1 MEITSRYAGKITK
14 LHIAVGE
21 MAQVGGVLLE
31 IDNGESSSA
40 QEAAP
45 VAAAATAPAAAT
57 ASTPASSGTFPL
69 ALSQRSLL
77 SERFAHLYICRTRL
91 GNVASGKVLTTPAV
105 RRIAKENNIDLS
117 SMVGTGPQGRILKG
131 DVLAYLEGGAPVPA
145 AAVPAIV
152 TSTPAAPP
160 AVSMPSLAGTVEP
173 IRGIKRAMFN
183 KMNVALTIPA
193 FGFCDEISVLKAGE
207 VRKRFKPRAVERG
220 FGFSYM
226 PLFIKAASLALKE
239 HPILNS
245 SISSDGNDI
254 LYHASPSIFGTVQ
267 TDVWRISPH

>member
-1 MEITSRYAGKITK
+1 
-14 LHIAVGE
+14 
-21 MAQVGGVLLE
+21 
-31 IDNGESSSA
+31 
-40 QEAAP
+40 
-45 VAAAATAPAAAT
+45 
-57 ASTPASSGTFPL
+57 
-69 ALSQRSLL
+69 
-77 SERFAHLYICRTRL
+77 
-91 GNVASGKVLTTPAV
+91 
-105 RRIAKENNIDLS
+105 
-117 SMVGTGPQGRILKG
+117 
-131 DVLAYLEGGAPVPA
+131 LEGGAPVPA

-254 LYHASPSIFGTVQ
+254 LYHASHNISVAVDSPMGLVVPNIKNVQNMTLLDIAEDLKRLTTLAKEGKLAGSDMSGGTFTLSNIGVIGG
-267 TDVWRISPH
+267 TYTKVRTRPFPACSCYICASHKSNPCLLLLPCHLFATAACDYVS